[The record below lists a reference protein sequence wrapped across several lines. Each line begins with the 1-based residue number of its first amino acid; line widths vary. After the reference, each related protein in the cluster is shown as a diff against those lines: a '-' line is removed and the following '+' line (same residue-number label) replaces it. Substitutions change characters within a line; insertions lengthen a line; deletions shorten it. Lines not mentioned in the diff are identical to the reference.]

1 MAVKSQSV
9 NPGAARLK
17 RNAGALSVQCDRRW
31 NDCQGS
37 SIPCSD
43 FRQPLPAVNT
53 RRRDPNVIES
63 PHSGVRM
70 RTRRVCR
77 WRDSGMV
84 KRWMASALLATE
96 KNFRKIMGYRDLW
109 ALDAI
114 LNGSKSAARRE
125 AVA

>member
-1 MAVKSQSV
+1 
-9 NPGAARLK
+9 
-17 RNAGALSVQCDRRW
+17 
-31 NDCQGS
+31 
-37 SIPCSD
+37 
-43 FRQPLPAVNT
+43 
-53 RRRDPNVIES
+53 
-63 PHSGVRM
+63 
-70 RTRRVCR
+70 
-77 WRDSGMV
+77 MV